1 MEANLLTF
9 IEQLVDLKHYIH
21 GIELEKQLLS
31 SKANNNKSLL
41 KFQAHFAGFAA
52 QKRRFDYNSIIVSF
66 YGFFEQFIESMIR
79 DYVKT
84 LNTLIPKYKKLPPAI
99 DKNHIDLSFKL
110 IALVKSRRGISPQDK
125 SSQILKIISNLNSC
139 LNESNHY
146 QINAESF
153 VYHTANFRA
162 GVITESFARL
172 GIDNISSSILNS
184 TTLITYL
191 QTEYPD
197 LDLAIT
203 QQEEKAFYY
212 LNDLT
217 ERRNEVAHGTLP
229 DAGIPSNNI
238 FLEYIEFFEV
248 YSQALHEILQNEV
261 LHYNVKYHGIE
272 LGKPKKVWLEGK
284 VICISLKEM
293 TLKVG
298 DLLIAKPV
306 KSSLPYRA
314 GEIKEIQVNRKN
326 YDEWL
331 ASSEEEIICMQVD
344 YKAKDNQTF
353 FLIPHQ

>member
-9 IEQLVDLKHYIH
+9 REQLVDLKHYIQ

-31 SKANNNKSLL
+31 TKANNDSLL

-66 YGFFEQFIESMIR
+66 YGFFEQFIECMIR

-84 LNTLIPKYKKLPPAI
+84 LNTLIPKYKKLPAAI

-110 IALVKSRRGISPQDK
+110 IALVEQPRYKGH
-125 SSQILKIISNLNSC
+125 LTTTEIISNLNRC

-146 QINAESF
+146 QINAEAF

-172 GIDNISSSILNS
+172 GIDNISSRILNS

-238 FLEYIEFFEV
+238 FLEYIKFFEV
-248 YSQALHEILQNEV
+248 YSQALHEVLENEV
-261 LHYNVKYHGIE
+261 LHYKVKYHGIE
-272 LGKPKKVWLEGK
+272 LAQPKKVWAEGK
-284 VICISLKEM
+284 VICISLKEI
-293 TLKVG
+293 TIKVG

-306 KSSLPYRA
+306 KKSLPYRA
-314 GEIKEIQVNRKN
+314 GAIKEIQVNRKK

-331 ASSEEEIICMQVD
+331 ASSEETIICMQVD